1 MLARASLLALVSHL
15 VLVTFIVLTSLLQGL
30 HSQTV
35 SVPGTHASDF
45 FDLEFKFLLKT
56 DSGHPQGAGV
66 PRPNYPGPDNP

>member
-1 MLARASLLALVSHL
+1 MLARASLLALTSL
-15 VLVTFIVLTSLLQGL
+15 FVLATFIVLASLLQGL

-45 FDLEFKFLLKT
+45 FDLEFLLKT

-66 PRPNYPGPDNP
+66 PQPNYPGPDNP